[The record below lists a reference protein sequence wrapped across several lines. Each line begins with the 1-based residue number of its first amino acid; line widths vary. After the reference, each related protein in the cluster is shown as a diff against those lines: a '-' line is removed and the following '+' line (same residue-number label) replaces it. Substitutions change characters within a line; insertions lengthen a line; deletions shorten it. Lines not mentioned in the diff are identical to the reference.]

1 MSFLFGPKVEEADVK
16 ETADGLASEP
26 GAVLIDVREPHE
38 WRAGHASGAR
48 HIPLAQLPGSLD
60 QLPREAPV
68 YLICAT
74 GNRSRNAAAFL
85 QKNGFSR
92 PVNVRDRRLAARR
105 PADRAL
111 NRGSPLIVH
120 ADASV

>member
-1 MSFLFGPKVEEADVK
+1 MSFLFGPKVDEADVQA
-16 ETADGLASEP
+16 TAEALANDA
-26 GAVLIDVREPHE
+26 GVLIDVRETHE
-38 WRAGHASGAR
+38 WRAGHARGAR

-74 GNRSRNAAAFL
+74 GNRSRTAAAYL

-92 PVNVRDRRLAARR
+92 PVNVRGGTAAWH
-105 PADRAL
+105 RAGL
-111 NRGSPLIVH
+111 PIER
-120 ADASV
+120 

>member
-1 MSFLFGPKVEEADVK
+1 MSFLFGTKVEEADVK
-16 ETADGLASEP
+16 ETAEGLASEP

-38 WRAGHASGAR
+38 WRAGHARGAR

-74 GNRSRNAAAFL
+74 GNRSRTAAAFL

-92 PVNVRDRRLAARR
+92 PVNVRGGTAAWHRAGLPMDR
-105 PADRAL
+105 
-111 NRGSPLIVH
+111 
-120 ADASV
+120 